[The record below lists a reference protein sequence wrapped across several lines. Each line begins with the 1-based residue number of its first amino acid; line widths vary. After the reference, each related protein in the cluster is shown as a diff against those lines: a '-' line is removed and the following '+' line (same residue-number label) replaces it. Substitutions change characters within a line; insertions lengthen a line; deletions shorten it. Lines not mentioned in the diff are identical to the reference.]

1 VYCVVAWG
9 STRAQSMIE
18 NASQYYTSEFFTAMV
33 ESIHAQSMIENASEF
48 VTAMFVTDFNLSF
61 RENISSEQGWSDL
74 RDGAGWS
81 DLGDFATQAVDRLNE
96 DRMVFQDLKL
106 WQDERKAERI
116 RLGLG
121 RDVPGFFQ
129 DMDDLVL
136 GRCLAEGGQARIYEA
151 GEGYVAKVFDMQ
163 VFGLAE
169 HLKQMPTGVLNAF
182 KRDTREGSPLSLIC
196 GATLLKD
203 GRFAVVMQRKW
214 GDLRTL
220 IKLRL
225 SEKDFQGPP
234 FTFEEVIMMMF
245 GIAKDMMSLQ
255 SESPPI
261 LHRDLKAANVLVQC
275 SHQSE
280 ITEITVCD
288 MECNM
293 MVNGTGFWR
302 APEILYELL
311 KRPQDRTDPFSEKS
325 DIYSYGMTCYDSYYT
340 GRATVFTELCSS
352 VCQICDH

>member
-136 GRCLAEGGQARIYEA
+136 GRCLAEGGQARI
-151 GEGYVAKVFDMQ
+151 
-163 VFGLAE
+163 
-169 HLKQMPTGVLNAF
+169 
-182 KRDTREGSPLSLIC
+182 
-196 GATLLKD
+196 
-203 GRFAVVMQRKW
+203 
-214 GDLRTL
+214 
-220 IKLRL
+220 
-225 SEKDFQGPP
+225 
-234 FTFEEVIMMMF
+234 
-245 GIAKDMMSLQ
+245 
-255 SESPPI
+255 
-261 LHRDLKAANVLVQC
+261 
-275 SHQSE
+275 
-280 ITEITVCD
+280 
-288 MECNM
+288 
-293 MVNGTGFWR
+293 
-302 APEILYELL
+302 
-311 KRPQDRTDPFSEKS
+311 
-325 DIYSYGMTCYDSYYT
+325 
-340 GRATVFTELCSS
+340 
-352 VCQICDH
+352 